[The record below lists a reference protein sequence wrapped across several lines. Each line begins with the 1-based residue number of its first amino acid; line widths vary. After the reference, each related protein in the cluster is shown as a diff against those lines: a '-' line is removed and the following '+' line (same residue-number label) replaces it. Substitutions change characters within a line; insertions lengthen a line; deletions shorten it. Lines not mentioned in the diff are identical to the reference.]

1 MLRRNVTNDLT
12 MIRQPDERSATRLVA
27 RKNTAARRSRFN
39 SARSPHVA
47 MAEPFSSITLN
58 TPSTAMRKCASKD
71 ALAFL
76 SEVAA
81 AARDEEST
89 KRGGPARGRKKAGRK
104 GPAAKLSASAKLEL
118 LAMSFKLEP
127 SPSAQS
133 LQSLAARVGMT
144 AADLEEWFERRRR
157 LESWARQHPQL
168 KASHIAAALSSCRLQ
183 EQHRRN
189 HGTSETAPYEWV
201 QDTTCTHP
209 VAVAFV
215 S

>member
-1 MLRRNVTNDLT
+1 
-12 MIRQPDERSATRLVA
+12 
-27 RKNTAARRSRFN
+27 
-39 SARSPHVA
+39 

-76 SEVAA
+76 SEVAT
-81 AARDEEST
+81 AARDEESA
-89 KRGGPARGRKKAGRK
+89 KRGRPAARGRKKAGRK

-127 SPSAQS
+127 SPSAQG

-168 KASHIAAALSSCRLQ
+168 KASHIAAALSSCRLLQQQ

-189 HGTSETAPYEWV
+189 HGTSETAPCEWV

>member
-1 MLRRNVTNDLT
+1 
-12 MIRQPDERSATRLVA
+12 
-27 RKNTAARRSRFN
+27 
-39 SARSPHVA
+39 
-47 MAEPFSSITLN
+47 MAEPFSSISAYTLN
-58 TPSTAMRKCASKD
+58 TTPSTPMRKCASKD

-81 AARDEEST
+81 AAHQQEAKKAKKISPL
-89 KRGGPARGRKKAGRK
+89 PARGRKKAGLK
-104 GPAAKLSASAKLEL
+104 GAAKATKLEL

-127 SPSAQS
+127 TPSARS
-133 LQSLAARVGMT
+133 LKNLAARVGMT

-168 KASHIAAALSSCRLQ
+168 KASHIAAALSSCRLLQQQ

-189 HGTSETAPYEWV
+189 HGACEIPSCERVE
-201 QDTTCTHP
+201 DTTRAP
-209 VAVAFV
+209 MAVAFV